1 MPSNKNDENYIAKYM
16 YTYLENIGEYPLE
29 YEIRFGTK
37 KNYITKNQYDNTL
50 KKLKSLSFE
59 ITDNGHVLSIQ
70 TKTARVQI
78 NGIYTIQEYCN
89 HENIKNIHETNPD
102 SIVFQDKRPFMAN
115 DIIMKPYDYEEYNFR
130 VSLQEEQSLDIN
142 HFNSW
147 ASDSKSFRLIHR
159 ITASS
164 LKYPG
169 LRVDISIVKSNYT
182 QKKTIKETNL
192 FNSNETYE
200 IELEYEMSP
209 NDKLSYNKLGEKE
222 RKIFSAKKSL
232 QVKQLVTE
240 VLRGIQ
246 NSVFP
251 IPNSKKNKIY
261 KEYFS
266 LCNIVWNDKN
276 IPSSKQFI
284 GPSSISLERK
294 HVQPNDN
301 TNIPSILKHYTVT
314 EKADGERRLLYISND
329 KEIYFITNNL
339 SIIYTGMNVMDDD
352 LKETLLDGEYVSHDK
367 NRQYINL
374 YMIFDVY
381 FLKRKDFR
389 TYSFIRKPNTDKEK
403 SVAMDDEQSQKV
415 NNEFQMVSRFEII
428 QKVSKKLTEKH
439 VGNKYNTTML
449 KIRAK
454 KFHFSLESIYN
465 VTKTLLHDIHDDIFD
480 YETDGIIFTP
490 AYTGVGI
497 PIGGVPHNK
506 LITWRES
513 FKWKPPEFNSVDF
526 VIVVQKDKTNKEI
539 VKYTSSNDGDKGL
552 IQYKTLLLYVGYND
566 YNKNSSCF
574 EMLYGVNNKKP
585 VNNKMRPV
593 LFEPT
598 NPTNENAKYCNV
610 RVKQGD
616 IYAENGEVIETNTVV
631 ECRYDPSKPELWR
644 WVPMRIRHDKTHE
657 YRKGYK
663 FGNAYHVANSV
674 WNSIHFPVTEKM
686 ITSSEELKEIENT
699 SDAYYNFTGSETH
712 TKAMRDF
719 HNLYVKKKLIESVSQ
734 PGYTLLDLSVGKG
747 GDIPKWLSSKLGF
760 VLGIDINQDNIDNDV
775 DGVCKR
781 YSKSKHK
788 MKKMFDGIFI
798 RGDSGKNIKNGE
810 SIFSEQSKEYIKV
823 LYGTHTGNNK
833 ELPPMIK
840 KYKNIGKEGFDIV
853 SCQFAMH
860 YFFNNL
866 ETLHQFIRNI
876 VEGCKLGGHFIA
888 TTYDG
893 DTIFN
898 RLKDKRVNETE
909 SIFHKDKLIWAV
921 TKQYQEKTFSD
932 DETSVNIGIDVFQES
947 INKSFRE
954 YLVNSS
960 YFIKLMRAYGFEI
973 VTNDELEKNNYI
985 HRGTGMFSELYQTM
999 KKNVKDVTNESGQKK
1014 EYFGDAMK
1022 LNNPE
1027 NQYQKSVSFMNRYFI
1042 FKKVLDND
1050 IGMVYKSLMKKGAVN
1065 DGIIEGL
1072 QQDENKGIDNGGV
1085 VQVKTNTLIK
1095 NPNYRKEKMDL
1106 HYLISNY
1113 YRNTKVYKQLVECL
1127 RRIGF
1132 NNDVFNANEFIL
1144 YITKQIKSK
1153 QLPKSDY
1160 ELYKGWNDFIILQK
1174 EKLKAKGIV
1183 DEDKKV
1189 EDDEKNT
1196 STTNDTI
1203 TISNRLQKIKTNVK
1217 KINKKYT
1224 PKVYLDFGAGD
1235 GYHTR
1240 QVMSL
1245 YNIENKDVYVVD
1257 KVEYPSIKNM
1267 NVNFIQ
1273 STNEDF
1279 KLTSL
1284 ENNSVDL
1291 VSVFMVLHHIDE
1303 KYHRDV
1309 IQELNRVL
1317 KPGGMLILREHNTP
1331 NVNDKEHKTFKQTI
1345 DIVHDVYDYIIEP
1358 ELLWNDK
1365 HYYAEYKSMLE
1376 WDLLMKANGFTSH
1389 MKRND
1394 HLNDLYKNP
1403 QRAYMSIYQ
1412 K

>member
-1 MPSNKNDENYIAKYM
+1 MSSNRTDENYIAKYL
-16 YTYLENIGEYPLE
+16 YAYLENIGNFSLE

-37 KNYITKNQYDNTL
+37 KNFITKNQYDNTL
-50 KKLKSLSFE
+50 KRFKSSGFD
-59 ITDNGHVLSIQ
+59 IKDNGHVLSIQ
-70 TKTARVQI
+70 TKSSRVQI
-78 NGIYTIQEYCN
+78 NGIYTIQDYCN

-102 SIVFQDKRPFMAN
+102 SIVFQDKRPFMVN
-115 DIIMKPYDYEEYNFR
+115 DTIMKPYDYEEFNFR
-130 VSLQEEQSLDIN
+130 VSLQEEQSLEVAD
-142 HFNSW
+142 FESW
-147 ASDSKSFRLIHR
+147 ASEPKSFRLIHR
-159 ITASS
+159 VSASS
-164 LKYPG
+164 SKYPG
-169 LRVDISIVKSNYT
+169 LRVDISIVKSNYS
-182 QKKTIKETNL
+182 QKKSIKETNL
-192 FNSNETYE
+192 FNTNETYE
-200 IELEYEMSP
+200 IEMEYDMSP
-209 NDKLSYNKLGEKE
+209 NDKLSYSKLEEKE
-222 RKIFSAKKSL
+222 RKLFSAKKSI
-232 QVKQLVTE
+232 QIKQLVTE
-240 VLRGIQ
+240 ILRGIQ
-246 NSVFP
+246 NSIFP
-251 IPNSKKNKIY
+251 IPNSKKSKIY
-261 KEYFS
+261 KEYYE
-266 LCNIVWNDKN
+266 LCNIIQSKQP
-276 IPSSKQFI
+276 PSSKQFI

-294 HVQPNDN
+294 HVQLNEN
-301 TNIPSILKHYTVT
+301 TTTPSILKDYTVT

-329 KEIYFITNNL
+329 KEIYFITSNL
-339 SIIYTGMNVMDDD
+339 NIIYTGMSVMDDD
-352 LKETLLDGEYVSHDK
+352 LKNTLLDGEYVSHNK
-367 NRQYINL
+367 KRQYINL

-381 FLKRKDFR
+381 FVKKKDFR
-389 TYSFIRKPNTDKEK
+389 AHSFIRKITKNKDKDEVKDTNDMDK
-403 SVAMDDEQSQKV
+403 SQLDYRMI
-415 NNEFQMVSRFEII
+415 SRFETI
-428 QKVSKKLTEKH
+428 QKLANELTEKH
-439 VGNKYNTTML
+439 IHNKYKTTL
-449 KIRAK
+449 LRIRAK
-454 KFHFSLESIYN
+454 KFRFSVESIYH
-465 VTKTLLHDIHDDIFD
+465 VTKPLLDDINNDIFE

-497 PIGGVPHNK
+497 EIGGVPHNK

-526 VIVVQKDKTNKEI
+526 VAVIQKDKTNKEV

-552 IQYKTLLLYVGYND
+552 VQYKTLLLYVGYNE
-566 YNKNSSCF
+566 YNKNSPCF
-574 EMLYGVNNKKP
+574 EMLYGVNNSKP
-585 VNNKMRPV
+585 VNNKLRPV

-598 NPTNENAKYCNV
+598 NPTDENAKYCNV
-610 RVKQGD
+610 KVNQGD
-616 IYAENGEVIETNTVV
+616 IYAENGEVIETNTVI

-686 ITSSEELKEIENT
+686 ITSIEELKEIENT
-699 SDAYYNFTGSETH
+699 SDAYYNYSGSETH

-719 HNLYVKKKLIESVSQ
+719 HNLYVKKKLIETVAE

-747 GDIPKWLSSKLGF
+747 GDIPKWISSKLKF
-760 VLGIDINQDNIDNDV
+760 VLGIDINQDNIDNNV

-788 MKKMFDGIFI
+788 VKRMFDGIFI

-810 SIFSEQSKEYIKV
+810 SIFSEQSKDYVKV
-823 LYGTHTGNNK
+823 LYGTSTTTSK

-840 KYKNIGKEGFDIV
+840 TYKNIGKEGFDIV

-893 DTIFN
+893 DTVFN

-909 SIFHKDKLIWAV
+909 SIFHEDKLIWAV
-921 TKQYQEKTFSD
+921 TKQYQEVQFPD
-932 DETSVNIGIDVFQES
+932 DETSVNMGIDVFQES

-954 YLVNSS
+954 YLVKSS

-973 VTNDELEKNNYI
+973 VTNDELEKNKYI
-985 HRGTGMFSELYQTM
+985 HRGTGMFSELYQNM
-999 KKNVKDVTNESGQKK
+999 KKVVQDVTVSNSRK

-1022 LNNPE
+1022 LNHPE
-1027 NQYQKSVSFMNRYFI
+1027 NQFQKTVSFMNRYYI

-1050 IGMVYKSLMKKGAVN
+1050 IGLVYKTLMKKGVIDD
-1065 DGIIEGL
+1065 DGTGMKEEKDDDTVQYEGKE
-1072 QQDENKGIDNGGV
+1072 QANKE
-1085 VQVKTNTLIK
+1085 QSKLMK

-1113 YRNTKVYKQLVECL
+1113 YRNTRVYKQLVECL
-1127 RRIGF
+1127 RRIAF
-1132 NNDVFNANEFIL
+1132 NNEVFNANDFIL

-1160 ELYKGWNDFIILQK
+1160 ELYKGWNDYMTVQK
-1174 EKLKAKGIV
+1174 EKMKNQLVMEEQK
-1183 DEDKKV
+1183 EN
-1189 EDDEKNT
+1189 ENNNDEK
-1196 STTNDTI
+1196 I
-1203 TISNRLQKIKTNVK
+1203 TISNRLQSMKTKIR

-1235 GYHTR
+1235 GYYTK

-1245 YNIENKDVYVVD
+1245 YNIENKNVYVVD

-1273 STNEDF
+1273 SKHDDF
-1279 KLTSL
+1279 KLSSIQD
-1284 ENNSVDL
+1284 NSVDL
-1291 VSVFMVLHHIDE
+1291 ITVFMVLHHIDSN
-1303 KYHRDV
+1303 YHIKV
-1309 IQELNRVL
+1309 IQELHRIM
-1317 KPGGMLILREHNTP
+1317 KPDGILILREHNSP
-1331 NVNDKEHKTFKQTI
+1331 NINDKEHKPFKQII

-1358 ELLWNDK
+1358 ELLWDDK
-1365 HYYAEYKSMLE
+1365 NYYSEYKSMLE
-1376 WDLLMKANGFTSH
+1376 WDLLMKNNGFKSH

>member
-1 MPSNKNDENYIAKYM
+1 MSSKTIDENYIAKYM
-16 YTYLENIGEYPLE
+16 YTYLENIGNFPLE

-37 KNYITKNQYDNTL
+37 KNHITKNQYDNTL

-59 ITDNGHVLSIQ
+59 IKDNGHVLSIQ
-70 TKTARVQI
+70 TKTSRVQI

-89 HENIKNIHETNPD
+89 HENIKNIHETNPE
-102 SIVFQDKRPFMAN
+102 SIVFQEKRPFMVN
-115 DIIMKPYDYEEYNFR
+115 DTMMKPYDYKEYDFR
-130 VSLQEEQSLDIN
+130 VSLQEEKSLDITQ
-142 HFNSW
+142 FASW
-147 ASDSKSFRLIHR
+147 ASDTKSFRLIHR
-159 ITASS
+159 ITATS

-169 LRVDISIVKSNYT
+169 LRVDVSIVKANYN
-182 QKKTIKETNL
+182 QKKSIKETNL

-200 IELEYEMSP
+200 IEMEYEMSP
-209 NDKLSYNKLGEKE
+209 NDKLSYNKLEEKE

-261 KEYFS
+261 QEYFA
-266 LCNIVWNDKN
+266 LCNIKLKN
-276 IPSSKQFI
+276 YQIPSSKHFI

-294 HVQPNDN
+294 HVQSNET
-301 TNIPSILKHYTVT
+301 TNIPSILKNYTVT
-314 EKADGERRLLYISND
+314 EKADGERRFLYISND
-329 KEIYFITNNL
+329 KEMYFITNNL
-339 SIIYTGMNVMDDD
+339 NIIYTGMSVMDDD
-352 LKETLLDGEYVSHDK
+352 LKDTLLDGEYVSHDK

-381 FLKRKDFR
+381 FLKKKDFR
-389 TYSFIRKPNTDKEK
+389 AHSFIRKTNLDKSK
-403 SVAMDDEQSQKV
+403 KNVGLDKKEQEYQT
-415 NNEFQMVSRFEII
+415 VSRFETI
-428 QKVSKKLTEKH
+428 QQVTTKLSEKYIR
-439 VGNKYNTTML
+439 NQYNTTLL
-449 KIRAK
+449 KVKVK
-454 KFHFSLESIYN
+454 KFHFSTESIYN
-465 VTKTLLHDIHDDIFD
+465 VTKTLLNNINNDIFE

-526 VIVVQKDKTNKEI
+526 VIVIQKDKTNKEV
-539 VKYTSSNDGDKGL
+539 VKYTSSSDGDKGL
-552 IQYKTLLLYVGYND
+552 VQYKTLMLYVGYND

-574 EMLYGVNNKKP
+574 EMLYGVNNNKP
-585 VNNKMRPV
+585 VNNKLRPV

-610 RVKQGD
+610 KVTQGD

-631 ECRYDPSKPELWR
+631 ECRYDTSKPELWK

-686 ITSSEELKEIENT
+686 ITSVDELKEVENT
-699 SDAYYNFTGSETH
+699 SDAYYNFTGGETH
-712 TKAMRDF
+712 TKSMRDF

-760 VLGIDINQDNIDNDV
+760 VLGIDINQDNIDNDI

-788 MKKMFDGIFI
+788 MKNMFDGIFI
-798 RGDSGKNIKNGE
+798 RGDSGKNIKNGN

-823 LYGTHTGNNK
+823 LYGTHTGNSK

-909 SIFHKDKLIWAV
+909 SIFHMDKLIWAV

-932 DETSVNIGIDVFQES
+932 DETSVNMGIDVFQES

-954 YLVNSS
+954 YLVKSS

-973 VTNDELEKNNYI
+973 VTNDELEKNKYI
-985 HRGTGMFSELYQTM
+985 QRGTGMFSELHQTM
-999 KKNVKDVTNESGQKK
+999 KKSVQDVTVENKKK

-1022 LNNPE
+1022 LSNPE

-1050 IGMVYKSLMKKGAVN
+1050 VGLFYKNLMK
-1065 DGIIEGL
+1065 
-1072 QQDENKGIDNGGV
+1072 NGGV
-1085 VQVKTNTLIK
+1085 DEEGIESTEQGDGDDKDGDNKDRIQGKSNQLIK

-1106 HYLISNY
+1106 HHLISNY
-1113 YRNTKVYKQLVECL
+1113 YRNTRVYKQLVECL
-1127 RRIGF
+1127 RRISF
-1132 NNDVFNANEFIL
+1132 NNNLFNANEFML

-1160 ELYKGWNDFIILQK
+1160 ELYKGWNDFLSIQK
-1174 EKLKAKGIV
+1174 EKMIAKGIIQEKQNDKNGK
-1183 DEDKKV
+1183 DE
-1189 EDDEKNT
+1189 ENTNTKNEEIKI
-1196 STTNDTI
+1196 ST
-1203 TISNRLQKIKTNVK
+1203 RLQKIKTNIK

-1224 PKVYLDFGAGD
+1224 PKVYIDFGAGD
-1235 GYHTR
+1235 GYHTK
-1240 QVMSL
+1240 QMMSL
-1245 YNIENKDVYVVD
+1245 YNIDNKNVYVVD
-1257 KVEYPSIKNM
+1257 KLEYPSIKNM

-1273 STNEDF
+1273 STDKDF

-1284 ENNSVDL
+1284 ENDSVDL
-1291 VSVFMVLHHIDE
+1291 ISVFMVLHHIDG
-1303 KYHRDV
+1303 KYHKDV
-1309 IQELNRVL
+1309 VQELQRVL
-1317 KPGGMLILREHNTP
+1317 KPGGMLILREHNSP

-1358 ELLWNDK
+1358 ELLWDDK
-1365 HYYAEYKSMLE
+1365 NYYAEYKSMLE
-1376 WDLLMKANGFTSH
+1376 WDLLMKTNGFTSH